1 MRDSLLGKALND
13 LRAQVLGWG
22 VGLGLL
28 LAMTVALYPSISN
41 LYGDMMKQ
49 LPEAMLAFFGSMAD
63 FSTAEGYLNTEF
75 FSYGML
81 ALAVFSIMAGTAA
94 LAGEEGDGTLEVL
107 LAQPVS
113 RTRLLLVKVVALIAA
128 TAGIIVITFPF
139 IWVSSLLAHVTLS
152 WGRLLVAFV
161 LLWLFELLVAL
172 LAMTASLAL
181 GGRKGGGVVVAFA
194 LVASYIVDSLAN
206 LVSGLGHVRP
216 LLLTTYYQGNS
227 VLAEGV
233 NWWYIGGLGGLLAAT
248 VVAALVLFQR
258 KDVGV
263 RMAWLPDGWMRWWH
277 RGAKGSSGLA

>member
-1 MRDSLLGKALND
+1 MRDPLLAKALSD
-13 LRAQVLGWG
+13 LRAQILGWG
-22 VGLGLL
+22 IGLGLL
-28 LAMTVALYPSISN
+28 LAMTLALYPSISD
-41 LYGDMMKQ
+41 LYGDMMEQ
-49 LPEAMLAFFGSMAD
+49 LPEAMLAFFGSAAD
-63 FSTAEGYLNTEF
+63 FSTAEGYLNAEF

-113 RTRLLLVKVVALIAA
+113 RSRLLLVKVAALIAA

-152 WGRLLVAFV
+152 WGRLMEAFA
-161 LLWLFELLVAL
+161 LLWLFEVLVAL
-172 LAMTASLAL
+172 LAMAASLAV
-181 GGRKGGGVVVAFA
+181 GGRRGGGVVVAFV

-206 LVSGLGHVRP
+206 LVSSLEKVRP

-233 NWWYIGGLGGLLAAT
+233 NWWYIGGLCGLVLVAFL
-248 VVAALVLFQR
+248 AALVLFQR
-258 KDVGV
+258 RDVGV
-263 RMAWLPDGWMRWWH
+263 RAAWLTNVRIPWR
-277 RGAKGSSGLA
+277 RRAAKPLLR